1 MLNDLNRLSI
11 TNTQIT
17 KKSVTLQLVNTL
29 NPEIAPD
36 DQATLALELLATT
49 VSMRGKKEKRCFG

>member
-1 MLNDLNRLSI
+1 MLNDINHLSI

-17 KKSVTLQLVNTL
+17 KKSVTLQLVKTL

-49 VSMRGKKEKRCFG
+49 V